1 MLSQNKELFW
11 MDKEFIFY
19 WISIF
24 QDTQMIEY
32 NEFTYNNL
40 ELSLVWS

>member
-1 MLSQNKELFW
+1 MLSQKIRKCWL
-11 MDKEFIFY
+11 DKEFIFY
-19 WISIF
+19 RILSIF

-40 ELSLVWS
+40 ELSLV